1 MIEIGHKFKSNTG
14 VNVTIYK
21 ILTTWG
27 SYLAELRLINNTGK
41 IIKQGVKVISSE
53 DIKNKDVDFEEDYIK
68 KYTDLMR
75 KEVKSK
81 K

>member
-1 MIEIGHKFKSNTG
+1 MIEIGYKFKSNTG
-14 VNVTIYK
+14 VNVTIYEK
-21 ILTTWG
+21 LTTWG
-27 SYLAELRLINNTGK
+27 SYLAELRLVNDKGRIIRQGAK
-41 IIKQGVKVISSE
+41 IINIE
-53 DIKNKDVDFEEDYIK
+53 NIKNKDVDFEEDYIK